1 MNLHQRGIV
10 ELELESGPVK
20 LKFGTLSFGI
30 FCQMEGIKLHQM
42 QTRLMAPEGFTQIN
56 FVYAAAAA
64 YLQLQNE
71 KVPYR
76 VADVAEWI
84 DEVGEERIAVLMAE
98 SLAAWEEKKRQQRE
112 KMSLKTMKTP
122 ESQSPSTSTTV

>member
-1 MNLHQRGIV
+1 MNVHERGIV
-10 ELELESGPVK
+10 ELPLESGIVK

-42 QTRLMAPEGFTQIN
+42 QNRLMAPEGFTQIN

-64 YLQLQNE
+64 YHQIREE
-71 KVPYR
+71 KVPYK
-76 VADVAEWI
+76 VAHVAEWI

-98 SLAAWEEKKRQQRE
+98 SLSAWEEKKRHQRE
-112 KMSLKTMKTP
+112 QMSLKTMKTP
-122 ESQSPSTSTTV
+122 ESPSSSTLTTA

>member
-1 MNLHQRGIV
+1 MNLHERGIV
-10 ELELESGPVK
+10 ELQLESGPVK

-42 QTRLMAPEGFTQIN
+42 QGRLMVPEGFTQIN

-64 YLQLQNE
+64 YLQLRKE
-71 KVPYR
+71 KVPYAP
-76 VADVAEWI
+76 ADVAEWI

-112 KMSLKTMKTP
+112 QMSLTTLKNP
-122 ESQSPSTSTTV
+122 EIPSSSTLTTA